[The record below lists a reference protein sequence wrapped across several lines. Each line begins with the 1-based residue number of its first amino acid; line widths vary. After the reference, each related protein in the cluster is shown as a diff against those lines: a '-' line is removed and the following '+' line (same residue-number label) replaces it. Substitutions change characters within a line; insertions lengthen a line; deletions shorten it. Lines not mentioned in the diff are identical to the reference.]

1 MEKRKGIFNG
11 NEMATMIT
19 VTYDFDAKI
28 FYSGTSNGKVYH
40 WAGTSCIK
48 SQKLHLGAVMGLVY
62 ASGSKDNL
70 IKISKDGLVLKEF
83 KIEGYAKSL
92 DLYNG
97 TLLAGT
103 KFG

>member
-1 MEKRKGIFNG
+1 
-11 NEMATMIT
+11 
-19 VTYDFDAKI
+19 
-28 FYSGTSNGKVYH
+28 
-40 WAGTSCIK
+40 
-48 SQKLHLGAVMGLVY
+48 MGLAY
-62 ASGSKDNL
+62 ASGKLLSSGSKDNL